1 MSERAAKIKTPSQRD
16 RIVYATLRIREL
28 NAELK
33 ALREEGRKLRES
45 LRGAADRSTPEAKA
59 MKQRLAYIAVRPIEA
74 KAEAA
79 RLTAERKEL
88 KGASA

>member
-1 MSERAAKIKTPSQRD
+1 
-16 RIVYATLRIREL
+16 
-28 NAELK
+28 
-33 ALREEGRKLRES
+33 
-45 LRGAADRSTPEAKA
+45 